1 MKYLLDTHTLLW
13 FLSGDG
19 RLGNRARELVKDSSN
34 ERFFSVASLWEI
46 AIKVDKLAL
55 TKPFNQ
61 LFPEQ
66 LEFNGIK
73 ILNITVDSL
82 TKLTVLPFHHRDPF
96 DRLIIA
102 QALVEELLIIGK
114 DMVFDA
120 YGVRREW

>member
-13 FLSGDG
+13 FLSGDN
-19 RLGNRARELVKDSSN
+19 RLRDRARELVKDSSN

-102 QALVEELLIIGK
+102 QALVKELTIIGK
-114 DMVFDA
+114 DTAFDA

>member
-13 FLSGDG
+13 FLSGDK
-19 RLGNRARELVKDSSN
+19 RLGNRARELVEDSSN
-34 ERFFSVASLWEI
+34 DRFLSIVSLWEI
-46 AIKVDKLAL
+46 AIKADKLAL

-66 LEFNGIK
+66 LEFNGIR
-73 ILNITVDSL
+73 ILDITVDSL
-82 TKLTVLPFHHRDPF
+82 TKLTVLPSHHRDPF

-102 QALVEELLIIGK
+102 QALVEELTIIGN
-114 DMVFDA
+114 DSAFDA